1 MELESTGRPYID
13 FMEFIVYWR
22 QSQILRG
29 RKTDNIFSKL
39 KVVVQSCDK
48 NFLQFVIGVW
58 FGPWSMKSFC
68 TIKVQLQNKLRKK

>member
-1 MELESTGRPYID
+1 MELESTERPYID

-22 QSQILRG
+22 QSQILRR

-48 NFLQFVIGVW
+48 NFLQFVIGV
-58 FGPWSMKSFC
+58 
-68 TIKVQLQNKLRKK
+68 